1 MTVAPA
7 TASARPR
14 WARAILA
21 IFAPGRF
28 GRGVVAWLA
37 AAASAALLGA
47 SLTVGYILFREVVLQ
62 APFPVS
68 DWWVFLHLWR
78 PLLIVG
84 AILVP
89 MLSGPL
95 TALAVFV
102 IRRANWRRP
111 HADIVAGAVVALVA
125 LGAIILIARN
135 LGPMG
140 DGP

>member
-1 MTVAPA
+1 MGAV
-7 TASARPR
+7 
-14 WARAILA
+14 LA
-21 IFAPGRF
+21 IFTRGRF
-28 GRGVVAWLA
+28 GRGILAWLA
-37 AAASAALLGA
+37 AVTSAALLGA
-47 SLTVGYILFREVVLQ
+47 TLTVAYILGRELLIHP
-62 APFPVS
+62 PFPVS

-102 IRRANWRRP
+102 IRRAGWKRP
-111 HADIVAGAVVALVA
+111 LADMIAGAVCALAA
-125 LGAIILIARN
+125 LGAVVLIAR
-135 LGPMG
+135 LFGPMG